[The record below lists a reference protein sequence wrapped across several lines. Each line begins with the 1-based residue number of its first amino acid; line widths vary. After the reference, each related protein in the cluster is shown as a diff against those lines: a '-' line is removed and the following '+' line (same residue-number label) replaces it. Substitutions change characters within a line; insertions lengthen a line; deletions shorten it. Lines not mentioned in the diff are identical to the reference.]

1 MAATKK
7 TTATTKTTAAKSTT
21 KTTATKATATKT
33 ATKTCAKSAS
43 KTTAKKEPVVKAAE
57 ITVQG
62 KRNILFVA
70 SEATPFIQT
79 GGLAEV
85 VGSLSTALAATGKF
99 DVRVILPLY
108 SDIKKEYRE
117 KFTYLGNLYV
127 HLAWRNQYCGVFS
140 YVKDGVTFYFVDNEF
155 YFKRPGCYGYFDD
168 GERFAFFSR
177 AVLEIIPFVK
187 FYPEVMHCHDWQAAL
202 AAIYL
207 KTNYCFRPEYQFIR
221 CLFTIHNIEYQG
233 QYSLDILSSL
243 FDIYGKYQYLVEYNN
258 SINLMKGAIEVS
270 ERFSTVSPRYA
281 DEIKDPYY
289 AHGLDPI
296 IRNNQFKLKGILNG
310 IDDKGYNSELDT
322 HLFKN
327 FTPDDMSGKAVCKAE
342 LQKMLN
348 LPVKPDTP
356 VIAMISRLVS
366 HKGLDLVTN
375 VIEEILRDDV
385 QFVLLG
391 TGDYQYESYFRE
403 LAKKYPE
410 KVSANIQFNGDLS
423 RKIYS
428 GADIFL
434 MPSKSEPCGL
444 SQMMAC
450 RYGTVPI
457 VRETGG
463 LYDSI
468 KPQVNG
474 YTFAN
479 YNAHDMLY
487 VVRQALAD
495 YKNKEKWAELRYR
508 AITSDFSWKKSAKE
522 YETLYLD
529 MLK

>member
-7 TTATTKTTAAKSTT
+7 STTAKTTKTTTKS
-21 KTTATKATATKT
+21 
-33 ATKTCAKSAS
+33 
-43 KTTAKKEPVVKAAE
+43 TTAKKPAAKKTVEQVKPAEVVVEK
-57 ITVQG
+57 

-70 SEATPFIQT
+70 SESTPFIQT

-108 SDIKKEYRE
+108 SDIKREYRE

-140 YVKDGVTFYFVDNEF
+140 YVKDGVTYYFVDNEF

-177 AVLEIIPFVK
+177 AVLEIIPFVN
-187 FYPEVMHCHDWQAAL
+187 FYPEVMHCHDWQSAL

-281 DEIKDPYY
+281 EEIKDPYY

-296 IRNNQFKLKGILNG
+296 IRNNQFKLRGILNG

-327 FTPDDMSGKAVCKAE
+327 FTADDMSGKAVCKEE
-342 LQKMLN
+342 LQKMLK

-356 VIAMISRLVS
+356 IVSMITRLVS
-366 HKGLDLVTN
+366 HKGLDLVTG
-375 VIEEILRDDV
+375 VIEELLQDDV
-385 QFVLLG
+385 QLVVLG
-391 TGDYQYESYFRE
+391 TGEYQYESYFKN
-403 LAKKYPE
+403 LACKYPD

-428 GADIFL
+428 GSDIFL

-444 SQMMAC
+444 SQMIAC
-450 RYGTVPI
+450 RYGTVPV

-468 KPQVNG
+468 KPLQNG
-474 YTFAN
+474 YTFTN

-487 VVRQALAD
+487 VLRKAVSD
-495 YKNKEKWAELRYR
+495 YRNKEQWAEIRYR
-508 AITSDFSWKKSAKE
+508 AITSDFSWNKSAKE
-522 YETLYLD
+522 YEELYLE